1 MKLSGKCEKCSI
13 GYHGNN
19 CSLKCKPPTYGE
31 GCQALCDCPKTD
43 CHFVHG
49 CSNQLETSTDD
60 HRYNLSMAVLTTSKN
75 KIYNPTLFRVFT
87 KDASNFDDST
97 LSNMDTDFDL
107 LKNNVVISF
116 IGVFAIS
123 FTIFVLAYIFFKCF
137 RKTAHAN
144 RTREN
149 ETQAQYK
156 LVRIA
161 KEEHGK
167 AAYRDLDVQLDT
179 ESSYLSPVF
188 RDTNDR
194 DEVQRVSENGIR
206 IENYPNLR
214 TDEEPFNRG
223 IETNIFR
230 DDETKHVY
238 LEITKSNI

>member
-1 MKLSGKCEKCSI
+1 MFTILYFS
-13 GYHGNN
+13 
-19 CSLKCKPPTYGE
+19 
-31 GCQALCDCPKTD
+31 D
-43 CHFVHG
+43 
-49 CSNQLETSTDD
+49 
-60 HRYNLSMAVLTTSKN
+60 LSMAVLTTSKN

-97 LSNMDTDFDL
+97 LSYMHTDFDL

-144 RTREN
+144 RTKEN

-161 KEEHGK
+161 KEEHGN

-214 TDEEPFNRG
+214 TDEEPSNRG

-238 LEITKSNI
+238 LEITKCNI

>member
-1 MKLSGKCEKCSI
+1 MFTILYFS
-13 GYHGNN
+13 
-19 CSLKCKPPTYGE
+19 
-31 GCQALCDCPKTD
+31 D
-43 CHFVHG
+43 
-49 CSNQLETSTDD
+49 
-60 HRYNLSMAVLTTSKN
+60 LSMAVLTTSKN

-97 LSNMDTDFDL
+97 LSNMHTDFDL

-123 FTIFVLAYIFFKCF
+123 FTIFVLAYIFFKCY

-144 RTREN
+144 RTKEN